1 VDAPDPR
8 EAGRSDDPE
17 TLKLR
22 LPGAPAPYLEGAAQ
36 NPALTEETMLLL
48 LGNRAAPAAMLGRIA
63 RNWRWTRVYAVKL
76 ALIRNPRTPYAVA
89 RGFLG
94 HLYWRDLLETS
105 GDLHASPVLRRD
117 AEKILR
123 TRLPELSV
131 GEKVTLARRASRG
144 LVEGLLEGGEGTVL
158 RALLGN
164 PRLTEREVVRIAAS
178 PSSPA
183 DALAAVAGHHA
194 WGIRRDVRLA
204 VLANPR
210 TPVAAALRLVET
222 IPFEDL
228 GRVAADGAI
237 PRIVRVGAARR
248 LDRRGSPPDP
258 RPELT

>member
-1 VDAPDPR
+1 MDTPDPR
-8 EAGRSDDPE
+8 EAGRRDDPE
-17 TLKLR
+17 TLKVR
-22 LPGAPAPYLEGAAQ
+22 LPGAPGPYLEGAAQ

-89 RGFLG
+89 RGLLG
-94 HLYWRDLLETS
+94 HLFWRDLLETS

-183 DALAAVAGHHA
+183 DALTAVATHHA

-204 VLANPR
+204 LLGNPR
-210 TPVAAALRLVET
+210 TPVPAALRLIEA
-222 IPFEDL
+222 IPPEDL
-228 GRVAADGAI
+228 GRVAEDASI
-237 PRIVRVGAARR
+237 PRIVRVGASRR
-248 LDRRGSPPDP
+248 LERRPARAPDLP
-258 RPELT
+258 S